1 MTTAEESFEE
11 HKMVVV
17 LYDNT
22 DLDVLELTD
31 LQRILIDHD
40 KEILKLIEPI
50 TRFIKGKIECED
62 IEDCDRCKSFRKI
75 YVKLT
80 ELKELLNEKHR
91 NTLG

>member
-1 MTTAEESFEE
+1 MKTAEESFEE

-40 KEILKLIEPI
+40 KKIMELAAEI
-50 TRFIKGKIECED
+50 IKDRSGKYYMMSAKEL
-62 IEDCDRCKSFRKI
+62 F
-75 YVKLT
+75 T
-80 ELKELLNEKHR
+80 ELKKQINGNSRTYK
-91 NTLG
+91 NG